1 MHTQPPETAAPKSC
15 PFCKSL
21 NVKTTSKE
29 VNASTYWRCAACD
42 QIWNAG
48 RLQHGRRTPPGRFN

>member
-1 MHTQPPETAAPKSC
+1 MYTEPADITAPGTC
-15 PFCKSL
+15 PFCHSL

-29 VNASTYWRCAACD
+29 VNASTYWRCEACG

-48 RLQHGRRTPPGRFN
+48 RLQLGRRTPSFRFN